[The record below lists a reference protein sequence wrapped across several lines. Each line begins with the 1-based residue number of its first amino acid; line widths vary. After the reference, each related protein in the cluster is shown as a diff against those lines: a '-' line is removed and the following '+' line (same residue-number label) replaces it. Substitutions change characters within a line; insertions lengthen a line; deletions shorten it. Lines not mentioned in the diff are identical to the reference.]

1 MTPKISAATLAAKM
15 RREPGIMQILDTA
28 AVREQFAECLEQPG
42 VMSGMRAIA
51 IMRVVLQEH
60 YLKAIAESLDQAQA
74 SLKKKE
80 GEIP

>member
-1 MTPKISAATLAAKM
+1 MPPKITAATLAQKM
-15 RREPGIMQILDTA
+15 RKEPGIMNVLDTA

-60 YLKAIAESLDQAQA
+60 YLKAIADSLDQAQA
-74 SLKKKE
+74 QM
-80 GEIP
+80 GEAK